1 MFILN
6 FNRLPITLT
15 AILLLAAAMPS
26 HAAEARRAEAV
37 QTMPVRVG
45 GTGMGLALM
54 RAVGDQ
60 IERTAPEIHVQILPS
75 LGTAGGINALAAKAI
90 DVAIATRPASLD
102 ETSGGIETAAC
113 LNTALIFATSR
124 SESFDIKTIDLPALY
139 REANPKF
146 PDGRPLK
153 VILRSRTGSEV
164 PYLIKRF
171 PALEEAFVAAY
182 RRTGIPVGATDQE
195 NAVLAQRTADSF
207 AITTLLQ
214 VRAEKLNLTPLSLDG
229 VMPAP
234 QTIADGSYPMPLKVC
249 LLVARDAT
257 PAVRRTAT
265 YIATPAGRRLVRAFG
280 AEVAP

>member
-6 FNRLPITLT
+6 FNRLPIIFT
-15 AILLLAAAMPS
+15 AMLILATAMPS
-26 HAAEARRAEAV
+26 HAADARRVETV
-37 QTMPVRVG
+37 QTTPVRVG

-60 IERTAPEIHVQILPS
+60 IEKAAPAIDVQVLPS

-90 DVAIATRPASLD
+90 DVAIATRPAGAD
-102 ETSGGIETAAC
+102 EITAGIETAAC
-113 LNTALIFATSR
+113 LSTALIFATSR
-124 SESFDIKTIDLPALY
+124 SESFDIKAIDLPALY
-139 REANPKF
+139 REVNPQF

-153 VILRSRTGSEV
+153 IILRSRTGSEV

-171 PALEEAFVAAY
+171 PALEEAFTAAY

-214 VRAEKLNLTPLSLDG
+214 VRAEKLTLTPLSLDG

-234 QTIADGSYPMPLKVC
+234 QTIADGSYPIPLKVC
-249 LLVARDAT
+249 LLVARDAA
-257 PAVRRTAT
+257 PAVRRVAS
-265 YIATPAGRRLVRAFG
+265 YITTPAGRKLVRAFG
-280 AEVAP
+280 AEVTP

>member
-6 FNRLPITLT
+6 FNRLPMIFTAMLVLVIT
-15 AILLLAAAMPS
+15 MPS
-26 HAAEARRAEAV
+26 HAANARRVDTV
-37 QTMPVRVG
+37 QTIPVRVG

-60 IERTAPEIHVQILPS
+60 IERTAPEIQTQVLPS
-75 LGTAGGINALAAKAI
+75 LGTAGGINALVAKAI
-90 DVAIATRPASLD
+90 DVAIATRPAGAD
-102 ETSGGIETAAC
+102 EATAGIETAAC

-124 SESFDIKTIDLPALY
+124 AESFDIRAIDLPALY
-139 REANPKF
+139 REANPQF

-164 PYLIKRF
+164 PYLISRF
-171 PALEEAFVAAY
+171 AALEEAFAAAY

-214 VRAEKLNLTPLSLDG
+214 IRAEKLNLTPLSLDG

-249 LLVARDAT
+249 LLVTRDAA
-257 PAVRRTAT
+257 PAVRRIAT
-265 YIATPAGRRLVRAFG
+265 YITTPAGRRLVRAFG